1 MVRPAIPD
9 GAAAVTVD
17 WIQQALTAEGAFD
30 VPPIKHVVVEPIG
43 IGLGL
48 LADILRC
55 HLTYADGVGESIGSG
70 TPGVD
75 PARPKAP
82 ATVIVKLPSS
92 EPKSR
97 RLCKRFSLY
106 KREYDYYRRLAP
118 HVPLRTPT
126 LLYGDYEPRNDRFV
140 LVLEDLRAMSTAD
153 QIVGATAEQAKHAI
167 RGIAKLHGHYWNKVD
182 QPPLSGFRVELS
194 PKYRPLVQIVYL
206 VNLLSTI
213 HRFGGVFSNETQRLA
228 EAYGP
233 RVAEHMGILAA
244 GPMTFTHGDF
254 RLDNMFFGEQE
265 DFAVIDWQVSA
276 IHSGLYDVAYFL
288 ATSVSSDVRRQVER
302 EALKEYCEIVRGMG
316 AKDFTF
322 EECWHLYRYNIVGR
336 LVTAIITC
344 GGLDLNDERSYRL
357 AEISLQRT
365 LTAIEDLDVGEL
377 IPARRTARRQGRRPA
392 LRPIPLP
399 TNIFSGLSRVAYN
412 FCKALHRP

>member
-1 MVRPAIPD
+1 MTDHPAIPD
-9 GAAAVTVD
+9 SGNAITVD
-17 WIQQALTAEGAFD
+17 WMRQALAAGGALE
-30 VPPIKHVVVEPIG
+30 VPPITAIVVEPIG

-55 HLTYADGVGESIGSG
+55 HLTYEDGAGSG
-70 TPGVD
+70 SPGVD
-75 PARPKAP
+75 PARSEAP
-82 ATVIVKLPSS
+82 ASVVVKLPSS

-106 KREYDYYRRLAP
+106 QREYDYYRRLAP

-126 LLYGDYEPRNDRFV
+126 LLYGDFEPRSDRFV

-153 QIVGATAEQAKHAI
+153 QIVGATAEQARRAV

-182 QPPLSGFRVELS
+182 QPPLSGFRVELR

-206 VNLLSTI
+206 VNLLATL
-213 HRFGGVFSNETQRLA
+213 HRFGGVFSKEMQDLA

-233 RVAEHMGILAA
+233 RVAEHMGVLAA

-365 LTAIEDLDVGEL
+365 LAAIEDLDVGEL
-377 IPARRTARRQGRRPA
+377 IPVRQTSPA
-392 LRPIPLP
+392 
-399 TNIFSGLSRVAYN
+399 TIFSSLSRGAYN
-412 FCKALHRP
+412 LCKALHRP

>member
-1 MVRPAIPD
+1 MTDRPAIPD
-9 GAAAVTVD
+9 SGNAITLE
-17 WIQQALTAEGAFD
+17 WMRQALTAGATFE
-30 VPPIKHVVVEPIG
+30 VPRITGIAVEPIG

-55 HLTYADGVGESIGSG
+55 HLTYDDGAGSG
-70 TPGVD
+70 TPGAD
-75 PARPKAP
+75 PARPEAP
-82 ATVIVKLPSS
+82 ASVVVKLPSS
-92 EPKSR
+92 EAKSR

-106 KREYDYYRRLAP
+106 QREYDYYRRLAP

-126 LLYGDYEPRNDRFV
+126 LLYGDFEPRSDRFV

-153 QIVGATAEQAKHAI
+153 QIVGATAEQARRAV

-206 VNLLSTI
+206 TNLLATLR
-213 HRFGGVFSNETQRLA
+213 RFGGVFSKEMRGLA

-233 RVAEHMGILAA
+233 RVAEQMGVLAA

-302 EALKEYCEIVRGMG
+302 EALKEYHDIVRGMG
-316 AKDFTF
+316 AGDFTF
-322 EECWHLYRYNIVGR
+322 EECWRAYRDNILGR

-365 LTAIEDLDVGEL
+365 LAAIEDLDVGEL
-377 IPARRTARRQGRRPA
+377 IPVRQSIPA
-392 LRPIPLP
+392 
-399 TNIFSGLSRVAYN
+399 TIFSSLSRGAYN
-412 FCKALHRP
+412 LCKALHRP

>member
-1 MVRPAIPD
+1 MTDRPAIPD
-9 GAAAVTVD
+9 SGNAITVE
-17 WIQQALTAEGAFD
+17 WMRRALTAEGAFD
-30 VPPIKHVVVEPIG
+30 VPPIRGVVVEPIG

-55 HLTYADGVGESIGSG
+55 HLTYDDGAGSG

-75 PARPKAP
+75 PARPEAP
-82 ATVIVKLPSS
+82 ASVVVKLPSS
-92 EPKSR
+92 EAKSR
-97 RLCKRFSLY
+97 RLCKRFALY
-106 KREYDYYRRLAP
+106 QREYDYYRRLAP

-126 LLYGDYEPRNDRFV
+126 LLYGDFEPRSDRFV

-153 QIVGATAEQAKHAI
+153 QIVGATAEQARRAV

-206 VNLLSTI
+206 TNLLATLR
-213 HRFGGVFSNETQRLA
+213 RFGGVFSKEMRGLA

-233 RVAEHMGILAA
+233 RVAEQMGVLAA

-302 EALKEYCEIVRGMG
+302 EALKEYHDIVRGMG
-316 AKDFTF
+316 AGDFTF
-322 EECWHLYRYNIVGR
+322 EECWRLYRDNILGR

-365 LTAIEDLDVGEL
+365 LAAIEDLDVGEL
-377 IPARRTARRQGRRPA
+377 IPVRQSIPA
-392 LRPIPLP
+392 
-399 TNIFSGLSRVAYN
+399 TIFSSLSRGAYN
-412 FCKALHRP
+412 LCKALHRP